1 MSDHSI
7 NTHQHWETVYH
18 TKDSAQVSWYAPHL
32 ETSLQLIKRL
42 APNPQAK
49 ILDVGSGASTLPDD
63 LLRAGYAQLSMLD
76 ISQQALEIAQTR
88 LGKQAEHIQW
98 LVGDILELEFAPQ
111 SFDVWHDRAVFHFL
125 TEKAQR
131 ERYVQQVLQ
140 AVKPHG
146 HVIMATFGTDGPK
159 QCSGLEV
166 MRYDSQ
172 GLHGE
177 FGHSFHLL
185 DSLMVNHQTP
195 AGMIQQFLYCYCRL
209 E

>member
-1 MSDHSI
+1 M

-42 APNPQAK
+42 APSTQAR

-63 LLRAGYAQLSMLD
+63 LLAAGYRQLSMLD
-76 ISQQALEIAQTR
+76 ISKQALEITQTR
-88 LGKQAEHIQW
+88 LGEQAKQVQW
-98 LVGDILELEFAPQ
+98 LVGDILEIEFAPQ
-111 SFDVWHDRAVFHFL
+111 SLDVWHDRAVFHFL

-131 ERYVQQVLQ
+131 ERYVQQVLH
-140 AVKPHG
+140 AVKPNG
-146 HVIMATFGTDGPK
+146 HVIMATFGTEGPK

-166 MRYDSQ
+166 MRYDSHS
-172 GLHGE
+172 LHHE
-177 FGHSFHLL
+177 FGATFRLL
-185 DSLMVNHQTP
+185 DSLTVKHQTP
-195 AGMIQQFLYCYCRL
+195 TGMTQQFLYCYCRV

>member
-1 MSDHSI
+1 M

-42 APNPQAK
+42 APSTQAK

-63 LLRAGYAQLSMLD
+63 LLAAGYRQLSMLD
-76 ISQQALEIAQTR
+76 ISKQALEITQTR
-88 LGKQAEHIQW
+88 LGEQAEQVQW
-98 LVGDILELEFAPQ
+98 LVGDILEIEFAPQ
-111 SFDVWHDRAVFHFL
+111 SLDVWHDRAVFHFL

-131 ERYVQQVLQ
+131 ERYVQQVLH
-140 AVKPHG
+140 AVKPNG
-146 HVIMATFGTDGPK
+146 HVIMATFGTEGPK

-166 MRYDSQ
+166 MRYDSHS
-172 GLHGE
+172 LHDE
-177 FGHSFHLL
+177 FGATFRLL
-185 DSLMVNHQTP
+185 DSLTVKHQTP
-195 AGMIQQFLYCYCRL
+195 TGMTQQFIYCYCRV